1 MTDTTYAADDE
12 CRGFL
17 FATCFVALIATSFA
31 FIIRAFIIDE
41 QAVEF
46 GLSEA
51 QKGELFGA
59 GLWPFAISIVLFSL
73 VIDRVGYGR
82 ALWFAFACHVISV
95 IVTLFA
101 RGYWGLYLGNFI
113 AALGNGTVEAVIN
126 PVIATVFWKQ
136 KTKWLNILH
145 AGWPGGLVIGG
156 LLTLGVAS
164 FFTDLDWRWKVGLL
178 LIPTIVYGVMLLR
191 THFPINERVAAG
203 VPYKAMLAE
212 FGAFGA
218 LVAGGLVIWELAR
231 VGGTAYG
238 IDPQAWR
245 VTAGVIIGLVVVSFG
260 LISQSFG
267 RPLFGFLL
275 IVMLLLATTELGT
288 DAWIRE
294 LMSPAMERSF
304 DIDGGWVLIY
314 TASIMIVLRL
324 FCGPIVKLLNPL
336 GLLAV
341 SCLFAAAG
349 LALLSGAS
357 GIYILLAAT
366 VYGIGQ
372 TFFWPTTLG
381 LVAEQFPKGGA
392 LTLNAIAG
400 VGMLGVGVL
409 GAPLLGQIQDRH
421 IERTLVASEPELAA
435 TVLGQPMTGAVGSYR
450 KIDADLEKTL
460 PQEKAKTL
468 DDARA
473 EAKQSALLQVTA
485 LPLVM
490 FVCYVG
496 LLIYFKSRGGYRPE
510 TIMTPT

>member
-1 MTDTTYAADDE
+1 
-12 CRGFL
+12 
-17 FATCFVALIATSFA
+17 
-31 FIIRAFIIDE
+31 
-41 QAVEF
+41 
-46 GLSEA
+46 
-51 QKGELFGA
+51 
-59 GLWPFAISIVLFSL
+59 
-73 VIDRVGYGR
+73 
-82 ALWFAFACHVISV
+82 
-95 IVTLFA
+95 
-101 RGYWGLYLGNFI
+101 GLYLGNFI

-238 IDPQAWR
+238 LDPQAWR
-245 VTAGVIIGLVVVSFG
+245 VTAGVVIGLVVVSFG

-288 DAWIRE
+288 DAWIKE
-294 LMSPAMERSF
+294 LMGPAMDEAFGISA
-304 DIDGGWVLIY
+304 GWVLIY

-324 FCGPIVKLLNPL
+324 FCGPFVKLLNPL

-341 SCLFAAAG
+341 SSLFAAGGIAF
-349 LALLSGAS
+349 LSTANGWV
-357 GIYILLAAT
+357 ILLAAT

-400 VGMLGVGVL
+400 VGMLGVGIL
-409 GAPLLGQIQDRH
+409 GAPLLGEIQDRS
-421 IERTLVASEPELAA
+421 IETSLVTTDAELASE
-435 TVLGQPMTGAVGSYR
+435 VLGEPVAGLAGRYR
-450 KIDADLEKTL
+450 RIAADAADL
-460 PQEKAKTL
+460 L
-468 DDARA
+468 D
-473 EAKQSALLQVTA
+473 ETQSATLTTA
-485 LPLVM
+485 RNDAKGDALIRAAILPVIM
-490 FVCYVG
+490 FLCYLG
-496 LLIYFKSRGGYRPE
+496 LLVYFKSRGGYRPE